1 MGEILVV
8 RVPGELAPRL
18 EELRQYVRE
27 SVSQGVLV
35 LAEGMQM
42 EVLSLPELG
51 ADTSYKGEGEEPS
64 AVPTGRG
71 AEEKRAI
78 QERLKAY
85 RRAHGLGCFRVV
97 AQAGEPELT
106 ETILR
111 GMVSGTASYPLSS
124 WRAASRAL
132 DRAEQQKG
140 EEVTP

>member
-51 ADTSYKGEGEEPS
+51 ADTSPKGEEEPS
-64 AVPTGRG
+64 AAPTGRG

-97 AQAGEPELT
+97 AQAGEPEVT
-106 ETILR
+106 ETMLR

-124 WRAASRAL
+124 WRAAGRAL

>member
-51 ADTSYKGEGEEPS
+51 AGACPKGEEEPS
-64 AVPTGRG
+64 AAPTGRG

-106 ETILR
+106 ETMLR

-124 WRAASRAL
+124 WRAAGRAL